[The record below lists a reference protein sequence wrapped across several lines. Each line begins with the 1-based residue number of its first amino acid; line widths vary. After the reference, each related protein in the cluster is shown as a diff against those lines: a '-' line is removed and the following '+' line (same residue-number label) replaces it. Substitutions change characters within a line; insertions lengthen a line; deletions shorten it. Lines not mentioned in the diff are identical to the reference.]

1 MKILLLPLIAALSM
15 TLRGAEPP
23 VPGGTRDVPY
33 TGEQNE
39 RLMLDV
45 YAPAAAKNLPVIF
58 WIHGGGWQKGDK
70 SDMDRKPQ
78 AFTDAGFIFVA
89 TNYRFLPGVEMRTI
103 VSDVAKAIRWVHE
116 HIAGHG
122 GDARRIIVMGH
133 SAGAQLAAL
142 VCTDERYLKA
152 EGLPLS
158 AIRACVPVDGDTY
171 DVTLQVET
179 AAARRHSLG
188 QPEPKFGHREKF
200 GGSDEKLRDLS
211 AVHHV
216 ARGKGIPPFLLVH
229 VGDHPDKAA
238 QAKRL
243 QDALTEV
250 GLPVKTFAA
259 PATDHVRI
267 NANLGQPDDPATK
280 AVLQFLAEVMSEKQ

>member
-1 MKILLLPLIAALSM
+1 M
-15 TLRGAEPP
+15 
-23 VPGGTRDVPY
+23 
-33 TGEQNE
+33 
-39 RLMLDV
+39 
-45 YAPAAAKNLPVIF
+45 
-58 WIHGGGWQKGDK
+58 
-70 SDMDRKPQ
+70 
-78 AFTDAGFIFVA
+78 
-89 TNYRFLPGVEMRTI
+89 
-103 VSDVAKAIRWVHE
+103 HE

-171 DVTLQVET
+171 DVALQVET
-179 AAARRHSLG
+179 AAARRRSLG

-200 GGSDEKLRDLS
+200 GGSDDKLRDLS

-280 AVLQFLAEVMSEKQ
+280 AVFQFLAEVMSEKQ

>member
-1 MKILLLPLIAALSM
+1 MKILLLSLIAALSV
-15 TLRGAEPP
+15 TLHGAEPRA
-23 VPGGTRDVPY
+23 PGVTRDIPY
-33 TGEQNE
+33 AGEQNE

-45 YAPAAAKNLPVIF
+45 YAPAAAKNLPVIV

-70 SDMDRKPQ
+70 SEMDRKPQ
-78 AFTDAGFIFVA
+78 AFTDAGFVFVA

-171 DVTLQVET
+171 DVALQVET
-179 AAARRHSLG
+179 AAARRRSLG
-188 QPEPKFGHREKF
+188 LPEPKFGHREKF
-200 GGSDEKLRDLS
+200 GDSDDKLRDLS
-211 AVHHV
+211 AVHHI
-216 ARGKGIPPFLLVH
+216 ARGKSIPPFLLVH

-280 AVLQFLAEVMSEKQ
+280 AVLQFLAGVMSEKP

>member
-1 MKILLLPLIAALSM
+1 MKILLLPLVAALSM

-23 VPGGTRDVPY
+23 VPGVTRDIPY

-70 SDMDRKPQ
+70 SEMDRKPQ
-78 AFTDAGFIFVA
+78 AFTDAGFVFVA

-103 VSDVAKAIRWVHE
+103 LSDVAKAIRWVHG
-116 HIAGHG
+116 HIAEHG
-122 GDARRIIVMGH
+122 GDSRRIIVMGH

-179 AAARRHSLG
+179 GAARRRSLG

-200 GGSDEKLRDLS
+200 GGADEMLRDLS
-211 AVHHV
+211 AVYHV

-238 QAKRL
+238 QTKQL